1 MSPYWTAQT
10 QIGTNIINKVPEMT
24 KVGQF
29 IIIVKPRVTQA
40 KHFTAMQPKTL
51 SCQLD
56 MVRKVPKQTTMAAHQ
71 IKIAKAVIN
80 YAPTSATAQL
90 KDFTFKACQKDG
102 AFSAI
107 IALQKHFTTQ
117 KETQKEFQVVHIKY
131 HYFHVSKWPRSRLV
145 LVLQASRTQ
154 KLETTLLTHSH
165 HTQCGL
171 YLPLYSQMKKKTRNI
186 HHFNL

>member
-10 QIGTNIINKVPEMT
+10 QTDTNIVSKVPKIM

-90 KDFTFKACQKDG
+90 KDFTFKA
-102 AFSAI
+102 
-107 IALQKHFTTQ
+107 
-117 KETQKEFQVVHIKY
+117 
-131 HYFHVSKWPRSRLV
+131 
-145 LVLQASRTQ
+145 
-154 KLETTLLTHSH
+154 
-165 HTQCGL
+165 
-171 YLPLYSQMKKKTRNI
+171 
-186 HHFNL
+186 

>member
-1 MSPYWTAQT
+1 MSPYWMAQT
-10 QIGTNIINKVPEMT
+10 QTGTNIVNKVPKIT
-24 KVGQF
+24 KVRQF

-51 SCQLD
+51 GCQLD
-56 MVRKVPKQTTMAAHQ
+56 KVRKVAKQTTMAIHQ

-90 KDFTFKACQKDG
+90 KDFTFKACQKDC

-117 KETQKEFQVVHIKY
+117 KETQK
-131 HYFHVSKWPRSRLV
+131 
-145 LVLQASRTQ
+145 
-154 KLETTLLTHSH
+154 
-165 HTQCGL
+165 
-171 YLPLYSQMKKKTRNI
+171 
-186 HHFNL
+186 

>member
-10 QIGTNIINKVPEMT
+10 QIGTNIINKVPKIT

-71 IKIAKAVIN
+71 IKIAKAAIN
-80 YAPTSATAQL
+80 QAPTSATTQL
-90 KDFTFKACQKDG
+90 KDFAFSAEQKDC

-107 IALQKHFTTQ
+107 IALQKDFIIQ
-117 KETQKEFQVVHIKY
+117 KETQKEF
-131 HYFHVSKWPRSRLV
+131 
-145 LVLQASRTQ
+145 
-154 KLETTLLTHSH
+154 
-165 HTQCGL
+165 
-171 YLPLYSQMKKKTRNI
+171 
-186 HHFNL
+186 